1 MRLIL
6 LGPPGA
12 GKGTQAEV
20 LVEKLKIPQIS
31 TGDIL
36 RNAVKKGTPVGLEA
50 KSYMDAGDLVP
61 DSVIIGVLKERLREP
76 DCEKGYIFDG
86 VPRTMAQAVALDE
99 GFVQID
105 TVLTIEVPDDVIIKR
120 LSGRRTCPECGNIY
134 HIATKKSKTEGICD
148 SCGTTLVIRKDDE
161 AETIKNRLQTYHKET
176 APLIDY
182 YKKQGK
188 LKEASGDYGIAEQ
201 TAVVFKALGL
211 W

>member
-20 LVEKLKIPQIS
+20 LVEKLNIPQIS

-61 DSVIIGVLKERLREP
+61 DKVIIGVLKERLREP
-76 DCEKGYIFDG
+76 DCKNGYIFDG
-86 VPRTMAQAVALDE
+86 VPRTMAQAVAIDE
-99 GFVQID
+99 GFIQID
-105 TVLTIEVPDDVIIKR
+105 SVLSIEVPDDIIIKR
-120 LSGRRTCPECGNIY
+120 LGGRRTCPECGNIY
-134 HIATKKSKTEGICD
+134 HIVTKQPQQQGICD
-148 SCGTTLVIRKDDE
+148 SCGTALVIRKDDE
-161 AETIKNRLQTYHKET
+161 AETIKNRLQTYHNET
-176 APLIDY
+176 APLIEY
-182 YKKQGK
+182 YKNQGK

-201 TAVVFKALGL
+201 TEVVLRVLGL
-211 W
+211 